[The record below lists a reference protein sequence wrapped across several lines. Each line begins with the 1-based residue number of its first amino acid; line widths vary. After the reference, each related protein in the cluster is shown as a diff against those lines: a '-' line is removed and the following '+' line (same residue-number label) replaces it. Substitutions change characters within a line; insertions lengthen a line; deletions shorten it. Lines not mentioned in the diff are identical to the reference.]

1 MWQCLFSFTGS
12 KSPQSLIIELLFSCS
27 LSSQELL
34 SSLSPSS
41 TPASG
46 TTSAS
51 PRPTTSGNP
60 TSGSAQARSKNPLK
74 PLEVQRVVN
83 IGGVKYLVVPAPG
96 SGTTQVDQ
104 SVPSVNDKSSS
115 AELVCYVV
123 DTPGELGVLQLNGPG
138 VNYTKLD

>member
-1 MWQCLFSFTGS
+1 M
-12 KSPQSLIIELLFSCS
+12 
-27 LSSQELL
+27 
-34 SSLSPSS
+34 
-41 TPASG
+41 
-46 TTSAS
+46 
-51 PRPTTSGNP
+51 
-60 TSGSAQARSKNPLK
+60 
-74 PLEVQRVVN
+74 
-83 IGGVKYLVVPAPG
+83 PAPG